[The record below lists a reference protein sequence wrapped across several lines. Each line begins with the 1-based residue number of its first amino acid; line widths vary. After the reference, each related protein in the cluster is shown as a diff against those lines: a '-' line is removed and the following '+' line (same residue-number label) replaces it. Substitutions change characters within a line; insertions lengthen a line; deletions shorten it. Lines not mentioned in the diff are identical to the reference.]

1 MLQGSRNT
9 WNNYCKKASYK
20 LHALRRLRLYLTVD
34 KARLLAISFI
44 DNHFNY
50 APLIWMFAGKAR
62 INSICKIYYRTLE
75 VVYNNF
81 NEKHSDTS
89 IYQKHWQYLTVEV
102 CKTVAEINPEFM

>member
-1 MLQGSRNT
+1 
-9 WNNYCKKASYK
+9 
-20 LHALRRLRLYLTVD
+20 
-34 KARLLAISFI
+34 
-44 DNHFNY
+44 
-50 APLIWMFAGKAR
+50 MFAGKAR

-102 CKTVAEINPEFM
+102 CKTVAEINPEFMWTYFLKYSIPYDLKTGEKGFCFLQDQQDMGLIHFCSEAVFFGITFLLRTKIVKH